1 MLTETNI
8 ARALR
13 KLQQAGVWVLGMEHQ
28 CGQSLYDLDLTIP
41 LALVMGNE
49 GRGLR
54 HNTRKQC
61 DYLAK
66 LPMHGVVDSLN
77 VSVAAGI
84 CLYEILRQRKTV

>member
-1 MLTETNI
+1 MLAETNI

-13 KLQQAGVWVLGMEHQ
+13 KLQQAGVWVLGADHQ
-28 CGQSLYDLDLTIP
+28 SGQNLYDLDLTIP